1 MFPRTDVRANKN
13 KDREEV
19 TSLIFRVSCDVYIVI
34 HGQFYVTELDAVSM
48 DSEIGCSNVPCSSS
62 QSNG

>member
-19 TSLIFRVSCDVYIVI
+19 TSLISRVSCDVYIVI
-34 HGQFYVTELDAVSM
+34 HGQFYVTELDSVSI
-48 DSEIGCSNVPCSSS
+48 DSEIGCSNIPGSSS
-62 QSNG
+62 QPNG

>member
-13 KDREEV
+13 KDREV

-34 HGQFYVTELDAVSM
+34 HGQFYVTELDSVSM
-48 DSEIGCSNVPCSSS
+48 DSEIGCSNVPGSSS
-62 QSNG
+62 QPNG